1 MATGPVGVTELVELL
16 LEVRELLLELRV
28 VEVVEVKLT
37 EVEVVE
43 VKEVEDTTD
52 ELEDPDEVDDEV
64 TLELEETAD
73 LFCTV
78 ANVVP
83 TKVALLLASIAL

>member
-1 MATGPVGVTELVELL
+1 MGLATGPVGVTELVELL
-16 LEVRELLLELRV
+16 LDARELLLELRE
-28 VEVVEVKLT
+28 VEIA

-43 VKEVEDTTD
+43 VREVEDTTD
-52 ELEDPDEVDDEV
+52 ELEDPEEADDGV
-64 TLELEETAD
+64 TVELEETAD

-83 TKVALLLASIAL
+83 IKVVLLLASIAL